1 MIRIAICDDDVS
13 FGKYLQ
19 NTVENCLEEHC
30 IQHKIF
36 VFHDSMNL
44 YDNIKMGEKF
54 ELMLLDIEMPN
65 LDGLQLI
72 RKIKELL
79 PDALTMFISNHEKY
93 VYDVFCLEVF
103 RFIPKNQVE
112 LRLCT
117 ALLDA
122 VGKLQREKEKYYIIE
137 NRYGMER
144 LPMHRIIS
152 ISRDGKNSAF
162 LLTDGTRTQVR
173 KTLSQVFEELPEGE
187 FVWANRGTIC
197 NLAHVMK
204 IKDEELELSNH
215 TSVPVIRGK
224 INELKI
230 VIKNYWIRKEG
241 LR

>member
-1 MIRIAICDDDVS
+1 MIRIAICDDDRS

-19 NTVENCLEEHC
+19 NTVEHCLEEHH
-30 IQHKIF
+30 IQYKIR

-44 YDNIKMGEKF
+44 YENIKMGEKF

-72 RKIKELL
+72 RNIKELL
-79 PDALTMFISNHEKY
+79 PDALTMFLTNHEKY
-93 VYDVFCLEVF
+93 VYDVFSLEVF

-112 LRLCT
+112 LRLGQ

-122 VGKLQREKEKYYIIE
+122 VKKLQSETEKYYIIE

-144 LPMHRIIS
+144 LSINRIIS

-162 LLTDGTRTQVR
+162 MLTDGTRTQVR

-215 TSVPVIRGK
+215 TSIPVIRGK